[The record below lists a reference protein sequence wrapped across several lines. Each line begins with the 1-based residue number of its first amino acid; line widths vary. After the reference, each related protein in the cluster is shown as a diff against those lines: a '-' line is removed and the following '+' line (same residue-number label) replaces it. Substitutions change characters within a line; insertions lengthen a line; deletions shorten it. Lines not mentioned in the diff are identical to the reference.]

1 MQIEKRVIYFCTEK
15 FVSKEILEMVKTD
28 VKYSQYLQ
36 ILKEELIPAMGCTEP
51 IAMAYA
57 AAKARAVLDAI
68 PEKIDIVISGNIIKN
83 VKSVIVPNT
92 GGMKGI
98 TAAIAA
104 GIAVGD
110 ADRQL
115 EVLADVRESDI
126 HKIAELMESCAMTVM
141 KSSSDKLLDIDLHLY
156 KGSDS
161 VRLRICDFHTNIV
174 LIEKNG
180 ETLLKKD
187 DAVSDGGETD
197 RSVLN
202 VHDIV
207 DFAESVD
214 IDDVREL
221 LEKQIEYNLAISEEG
236 LHGSY
241 GVSIGQTLIETRG
254 GDVRVRARAQ
264 AAAGSDARMSGC
276 EMPVVIVSGSG
287 NQGMTASLPVIVY
300 ANDMG
305 ASHEKLLRA
314 LIVSNLIT
322 IHQKTPIGRLS
333 AFCGAV
339 SAGCGAAAGVA
350 WLIDGTTEAV
360 SATITNT
367 LGMISGTVCDGAKP
381 SCAAKIA
388 SAVEAGLLG
397 FDLYES
403 GKGLHGGDG
412 ILKDDVEKTIESVG
426 QLAREGMRET
436 DAEIL
441 DIMLED

>member
-1 MQIEKRVIYFCTEK
+1 MA
-15 FVSKEILEMVKTD
+15 LTD
-28 VKYSQYLQ
+28 LKYAQYLK
-36 ILKEELIPAMGCTEP
+36 ILHEELIPAMGCTEP

-57 AAKARAVLDAI
+57 AAKAREVLGALPD
-68 PEKIDIVISGNIIKN
+68 KIDIVISGNIIKN

-92 GGMKGI
+92 GGLKGI

-104 GIAVGD
+104 GAVAGN

-115 EVLADVRESDI
+115 EVLADVKEDEI
-126 HKIAELMESCAMTVM
+126 PKIAQFMESCAMAVM
-141 KSSSDKLLDIDLHLY
+141 KSESDKLLDIDLHMY
-156 KGSDS
+156 RGRDN
-161 VRLRICDFHTNIV
+161 VRLRITDFHTNIV

-180 ETLLKKD
+180 QVLLKKESTS
-187 DAVSDGGETD
+187 ADGGETD
-197 RSVLN
+197 RGVLN
-202 VHDIV
+202 VRDIIE
-207 DFAESVD
+207 FAESVD
-214 IDDVREL
+214 IEDVRDL
-221 LEKQIEYNLAISEEG
+221 LEKQIEYNCAISEEG
-236 LHGSY
+236 LHGEY
-241 GVSIGQTLIETRG
+241 GASVGKTLLETRG
-254 GDVRVRARAQ
+254 EDVRVRARAQ

-300 ANDMG
+300 ARDMG
-305 ASHEKLLRA
+305 ASHERLLRA
-314 LIVSNLIT
+314 LVVSNLIT

-333 AFCGAV
+333 AFCGAI

-350 WLIDGTTEAV
+350 WLTDGTYEAV

-381 SCAAKIA
+381 SCATKIA

-397 FDLYES
+397 FDLYEK
-403 GKGLHGGDG
+403 GKGRHGGDG
-412 ILKDDVEKTIESVG
+412 ILKDNVEKTIESVG

-436 DAEIL
+436 DTEIL

>member
-1 MQIEKRVIYFCTEK
+1 MA
-15 FVSKEILEMVKTD
+15 LTD
-28 VKYSQYLQ
+28 LKYAQYLK
-36 ILKEELIPAMGCTEP
+36 ILHEELIPAMGCTEP

-57 AAKARAVLDAI
+57 AAKAREVLGALPD
-68 PEKIDIVISGNIIKN
+68 KIDIVISGNIIKN

-92 GGMKGI
+92 GGLKGI

-104 GIAVGD
+104 GAVAGN

-115 EVLADVRESDI
+115 EVLADVKEDEI
-126 HKIAELMESCAMTVM
+126 PKIAQFMESCAMAVM
-141 KSSSDKLLDIDLHLY
+141 KSESDKLLDIDLHMY
-156 KGSDS
+156 RGRDN
-161 VRLRICDFHTNIV
+161 VRLRITDFHTNIV

-180 ETLLKKD
+180 QVLLKKESTS
-187 DAVSDGGETD
+187 ADGGETD
-197 RSVLN
+197 RGVLN
-202 VHDIV
+202 VRDIIE
-207 DFAESVD
+207 FAESVD
-214 IDDVREL
+214 IEDVRDL
-221 LEKQIEYNLAISEEG
+221 LEKQIEYNCAISEEG
-236 LHGSY
+236 LHGEY
-241 GVSIGQTLIETRG
+241 GASVGKTLLETRG
-254 GDVRVRARAQ
+254 EAVRVRARAQ

-300 ANDMG
+300 ARDMG
-305 ASHEKLLRA
+305 ASHERLLRA
-314 LIVSNLIT
+314 LVVSNLIT

-333 AFCGAV
+333 AFCGAI

-350 WLIDGTTEAV
+350 WLTDGTYEAV

-381 SCAAKIA
+381 SCATKIA

-397 FDLYES
+397 FDLYEK

-412 ILKDDVEKTIESVG
+412 ILKDNVEKTIESVG

-436 DAEIL
+436 DTEIL

>member
-1 MQIEKRVIYFCTEK
+1 MA
-15 FVSKEILEMVKTD
+15 LTD
-28 VKYSQYLQ
+28 LKYAQYLK
-36 ILKEELIPAMGCTEP
+36 ILHEELIPAMGCTEP

-57 AAKARAVLDAI
+57 AAKAREVLGALPD
-68 PEKIDIVISGNIIKN
+68 KIDIVISGNIIKN

-92 GGMKGI
+92 GGLKGI

-104 GIAVGD
+104 GAVAGN

-115 EVLADVRESDI
+115 EVLADVKEDEI
-126 HKIAELMESCAMTVM
+126 PKIAQFMESCAMAVM
-141 KSSSDKLLDIDLHLY
+141 KSESDKLLDIDLHMYRGL
-156 KGSDS
+156 DN
-161 VRLRICDFHTNIV
+161 VRLRITDFHTNIV

-180 ETLLKKD
+180 EVLLRKD
-187 DAVSDGGETD
+187 SSSDDGGETD
-197 RSVLN
+197 RGVLN
-202 VHDIV
+202 VRDIIE
-207 DFAESVD
+207 FAESVD
-214 IDDVREL
+214 IEDVRDL
-221 LEKQIEYNLAISEEG
+221 LEKQIEYNCAISEEG
-236 LHGSY
+236 LHGEY
-241 GVSIGQTLIETRG
+241 GASVGKTLLETRG
-254 GDVRVRARAQ
+254 EDVRVRARAQ

-300 ANDMG
+300 ARDMG
-305 ASHEKLLRA
+305 ASHERLLRA
-314 LIVSNLIT
+314 LVVSNLIT

-333 AFCGAV
+333 AFCGAI

-350 WLIDGTTEAV
+350 WLTDGTYEAV

-381 SCAAKIA
+381 SCATKIA

-397 FDLYES
+397 FDLYEK

-412 ILKDDVEKTIESVG
+412 ILKDNVEKTIESVG

-436 DAEIL
+436 DTEIL

>member
-1 MQIEKRVIYFCTEK
+1 MQP
-15 FVSKEILEMVKTD
+15 TD
-28 VKYSQYLQ
+28 LKYTQYLQ
-36 ILKEELIPAMGCTEP
+36 ILREELIPAMGCTEP

-57 AAKARAVLDAI
+57 AAKAREVLGAL

-92 GGMKGI
+92 GGLKGI

-104 GIAVGD
+104 GAAVGN

-115 EVLADVRESDI
+115 EVLADVKEDEI
-126 HKIAELMESCAMTVM
+126 PKIAQFMESCAMTVM
-141 KSSSDKLLDIDLHLY
+141 KSESDKLLDIDLHMYSGL
-156 KGSDS
+156 DN
-161 VRLRICDFHTNIV
+161 VRLRITDFHTNIV

-180 ETLLKKD
+180 EVLLRKD
-187 DAVSDGGETD
+187 SSSDDGGETD
-197 RSVLN
+197 RGVLN
-202 VHDIV
+202 VRDIIE
-207 DFAESVD
+207 FAECVD
-214 IDDVREL
+214 IEDVREL
-221 LEKQIEYNLAISEEG
+221 LEKQIEYNYAISEEG
-236 LHGSY
+236 LHGEY
-241 GVSIGQTLIETRG
+241 GASVGKTLLETRG
-254 GDVRVRARAQ
+254 EDVRVRARAQ

-300 ANDMG
+300 ARDMG
-305 ASHEKLLRA
+305 ASHERLLRA
-314 LIVSNLIT
+314 LVVSNLIT

-333 AFCGAV
+333 AFCGAI
-339 SAGCGAAAGVA
+339 SAGGGAAAGVA
-350 WLIDGTTEAV
+350 WLTDGTYEAV

-381 SCAAKIA
+381 SCATKIA

-397 FDLYES
+397 FDLYEK

-412 ILKDDVEKTIESVG
+412 ILKDNVERTIESVG

-436 DAEIL
+436 DTEIL

>member
-1 MQIEKRVIYFCTEK
+1 MA
-15 FVSKEILEMVKTD
+15 LTD
-28 VKYSQYLQ
+28 LKYAQYLK
-36 ILKEELIPAMGCTEP
+36 ILHEELIPAMGCTEP

-57 AAKARAVLDAI
+57 AAKAREVLGALPD
-68 PEKIDIVISGNIIKN
+68 KIDIVISGNIIKN

-92 GGMKGI
+92 GGLKGI

-104 GIAVGD
+104 GAVAGN

-115 EVLADVRESDI
+115 EVLADVKEDEIPR
-126 HKIAELMESCAMTVM
+126 IAQFMESCAMTVM
-141 KSSSDKLLDIDLHLY
+141 KSESDKLLDIDLHMYRGL
-156 KGSDS
+156 DNL
-161 VRLRICDFHTNIV
+161 RLRITDFHTNIV

-180 ETLLKKD
+180 EVLLRKD
-187 DAVSDGGETD
+187 SSSDDGGETD
-197 RSVLN
+197 RGVLN
-202 VHDIV
+202 VRDIIE
-207 DFAESVD
+207 FAESVD
-214 IDDVREL
+214 IEDVRDL
-221 LEKQIEYNLAISEEG
+221 LEKQIEYNCAISEEG
-236 LHGSY
+236 LHGEY
-241 GVSIGQTLIETRG
+241 GASVGKTLLETRG
-254 GDVRVRARAQ
+254 EDVRVRARAQ

-300 ANDMG
+300 ARDMG
-305 ASHEKLLRA
+305 ASHERLLRA
-314 LIVSNLIT
+314 LVVSNLIT

-333 AFCGAV
+333 AFCGAI

-350 WLIDGTTEAV
+350 WLTDGTYEAV

-381 SCAAKIA
+381 SCATKIA

-397 FDLYES
+397 FDLYEK

-412 ILKDDVEKTIESVG
+412 ILKDNVEKTIESVG

-436 DAEIL
+436 DTEIL

>member
-1 MQIEKRVIYFCTEK
+1 MA
-15 FVSKEILEMVKTD
+15 LTD
-28 VKYSQYLQ
+28 LKYAQYLK
-36 ILKEELIPAMGCTEP
+36 ILHEELIPAMGCTEP

-57 AAKARAVLDAI
+57 AAKAREVLGALPD
-68 PEKIDIVISGNIIKN
+68 KIDIVISGNIIKN

-92 GGMKGI
+92 GGLKGI

-104 GIAVGD
+104 GAVAGN

-115 EVLADVRESDI
+115 EVLADVKEDEI
-126 HKIAELMESCAMTVM
+126 PKIAQFMESCAMTVM
-141 KSSSDKLLDIDLHLY
+141 KSESDKLLDIDLHMY
-156 KGSDS
+156 RGRDN
-161 VRLRICDFHTNIV
+161 VRLRITDFHTNIV

-180 ETLLKKD
+180 QVLLKKESTS
-187 DAVSDGGETD
+187 ADGGETD
-197 RSVLN
+197 RGVLN
-202 VHDIV
+202 VRDIIE
-207 DFAESVD
+207 FAECVD
-214 IDDVREL
+214 IEDVREL
-221 LEKQIEYNLAISEEG
+221 LEKQIEYNYAISEEG
-236 LHGSY
+236 LHGEY
-241 GVSIGQTLIETRG
+241 GASVGKTLLETRG
-254 GDVRVRARAQ
+254 EDVRVRARAQ

-300 ANDMG
+300 ARDMG
-305 ASHEKLLRA
+305 ASHERLLRA
-314 LIVSNLIT
+314 LVVSNLIT

-333 AFCGAV
+333 AFCGAI

-350 WLIDGTTEAV
+350 WLTDGTYEAV

-381 SCAAKIA
+381 SCATKIA

-397 FDLYES
+397 FDLYEK

-412 ILKDDVEKTIESVG
+412 ILKDNVEKTIESVG

-436 DAEIL
+436 DTEIL

>member
-1 MQIEKRVIYFCTEK
+1 MA
-15 FVSKEILEMVKTD
+15 LTD
-28 VKYSQYLQ
+28 LKYAQYLK
-36 ILKEELIPAMGCTEP
+36 ILHEELTPAMGCTEP

-57 AAKARAVLDAI
+57 AAKAREVLGALPD
-68 PEKIDIVISGNIIKN
+68 KIDIVISGNIIKN

-92 GGMKGI
+92 GGLKGI

-104 GIAVGD
+104 GAVAGN

-115 EVLADVRESDI
+115 EVLADVKEDEI
-126 HKIAELMESCAMTVM
+126 PKIAQFMESCAMTVM
-141 KSSSDKLLDIDLHLY
+141 KSESDKLLDIDLHMY
-156 KGSDS
+156 RGRDN
-161 VRLRICDFHTNIV
+161 VRLRITDFHTNIV

-180 ETLLKKD
+180 QVLLKKESTS
-187 DAVSDGGETD
+187 ADGGETD
-197 RSVLN
+197 RGVLN
-202 VHDIV
+202 VRDIIE
-207 DFAESVD
+207 FAESVD
-214 IDDVREL
+214 IEDVRDL
-221 LEKQIEYNLAISEEG
+221 LEKQIEYNCAISEEG
-236 LHGSY
+236 LHGEY
-241 GVSIGQTLIETRG
+241 GASVGKTLLETRG
-254 GDVRVRARAQ
+254 EDVRVRARAQ

-300 ANDMG
+300 ARDMG
-305 ASHEKLLRA
+305 ASHERLLRA
-314 LIVSNLIT
+314 LVVSNLIT

-333 AFCGAV
+333 AFCGAI

-350 WLIDGTTEAV
+350 WLTDGTYEAV

-381 SCAAKIA
+381 SCATKIA

-397 FDLYES
+397 FDLYEK

-412 ILKDDVEKTIESVG
+412 ILKDNVEKTIESVG

-436 DAEIL
+436 DTEIL